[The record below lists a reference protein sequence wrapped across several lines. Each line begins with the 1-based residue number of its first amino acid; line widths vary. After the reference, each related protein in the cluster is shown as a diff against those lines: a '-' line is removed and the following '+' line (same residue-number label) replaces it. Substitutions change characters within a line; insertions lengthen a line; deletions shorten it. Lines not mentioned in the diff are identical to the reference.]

1 MNPIAKFFLTL
12 LFVSSFGF
20 STQSQTAFDIQVLE
34 ETLPNLPPIH
44 SGVSFRYQGYWV
56 FIGGR
61 TNGLHGFQTGSGFP
75 AQGANKSVVV
85 YNPSTYSASSILLNA
100 LPDSMR
106 DFLSSS
112 NQLFDVEGNKLY
124 IAGGYGFSSLAQ
136 NFITF
141 PNLARIDIPMLI
153 DFVLTGQTNILPS
166 IEMLRLNKAAVTGGH
181 MKSRDHALFLFCG
194 HKFDGMYSVNDT
206 AGFFQQAYITDI
218 KAFYVSTPTAPFAVD
233 SIKARIDTVR
243 LRRRDFNL
251 SPYYFSSNSFG
262 YLITGGG
269 FTKITNKLI
278 HTGVYYVPNG
288 IHGSINGF
296 SSDFNLYHCAT
307 LPVYDSV
314 ADIMHSI
321 YFGGISDHYR
331 APNGGIVEDT
341 LAPFVKTIS
350 RITRFAGSLQEYLF
364 DAELPSYLGSNAVFM
379 ATDTSRFDRDGI
391 FRMPDVIPPDL
402 FIDLG
407 YIVSGIESP
416 LPHISLTDPS
426 VSVAS
431 GRAFKVRMNFNVI
444 NTTKQNLSDAPLS
457 IFPTETA
464 GVYRV
469 QTSGYG
475 STVAVYNL
483 GGQEVQR
490 LQFMHSNQPNNNLDL
505 RAFGPGCYVVRLT
518 TPGAAHAVK
527 LIYTKP

>member
-1 MNPIAKFFLTL
+1 MNPIAKIFLTL

-44 SGVSFRYQGYWV
+44 SGVSIRYQGYWV
-56 FIGGR
+56 YIGGR

-75 AQGANKSVVV
+75 SLGANKSVVV
-85 YNPSTYSASSILLNA
+85 YNPSTYSSSSILLNA

-112 NQLFDVEGNKLY
+112 NQQFDVEGDKLY
-124 IAGGYGFSSLAQ
+124 IAGGYGYSSVAQ

-141 PNLARIDIPMLI
+141 PNLARIDLPMLI
-153 DFVLTGQTNILPS
+153 DFVLTGQISLLPC
-166 IEMLRLNKAAVTGGH
+166 IEMIRYNKAAVTGGH
-181 MKSRDHALFLFCG
+181 MKSRNHDLFLFCG

-206 AGFFQQAYITDI
+206 AGFFQQGYTTNI
-218 KAFYVSTPTAPFAVD
+218 KAFHVTEPTAPFGVD
-233 SIKARIDTVR
+233 SVTARIDTVR

-251 SPYYFSSNSFG
+251 SPFYFSSGSFG

-269 FTKITNKLI
+269 FTKITNNLI
-278 HTGVYYVPNG
+278 HTGVYYLPNSF
-288 IHGSINGF
+288 HGSLNGF

-307 LPVYDSV
+307 LPIYDSV
-314 ADIMHSI
+314 ADIMHSV

-331 APNGGIVEDT
+331 APNGGIVEDS

-350 RITRFAGSLQEYLF
+350 RITRFAGSIQEYLF
-364 DAELPSYLGSNAVFM
+364 DSELPSYLGSNAVFM
-379 ATDTSRFDRDGI
+379 ATDTARFDRDGI
-391 FRMPDVIPPDL
+391 FRMPEVIPPDY

-407 YIVSGIESP
+407 YLVSGIESP

-444 NTTKQNLSDAPLS
+444 NKTNQTLSEAPLS

-469 QTSGYG
+469 QTSGNG
-475 STVAVYNL
+475 STVAVYDM

-490 LQFMHSNQPNNNLDL
+490 LQFMLSNQQNTNLDL
-505 RAFGPGCYVVRLT
+505 RAFGPGCYVVRYT
-518 TPGAAHAVK
+518 TPAAAHAVK
-527 LIYTKP
+527 LMYTKP